1 MTSAT
6 WVILGA
12 GFAIAA
18 ANGANDVS
26 KGIATLVGS
35 GVTDYRRAIR
45 WGTLWTGLGAIA
57 GAAVAQSMMKTFG
70 QGLVSPQVTPSLDAA
85 LATVAGAAAWIVL
98 ATRLS
103 LPVSTTH
110 AIVGSLIGAGL
121 TAYGFG
127 GLAWEA
133 LAGKVVLPLLL
144 SPVLAWTVTTLI
156 ARLRPTAAP
165 AFSADADCLC
175 ANLDA
180 SHVEP
185 AGFGGAV
192 VLRNSVRL
200 DLMLGETAM
209 CAETQTGAIRLS
221 LAHAHWVTSG
231 ATSFV
236 RGMNDAPKLVGLVL
250 AVAALSPGGASAP
263 WNYFLLISAG
273 MVAGSLAAG
282 RGVTHALAENV
293 TAMDHFGGFTASL
306 VTAVL
311 VGAGA
316 VGGLPMSTTH
326 VSSGAILAAGRVREE
341 AQRRT
346 IRDMLFAWLLTVP
359 VAAALGAAA
368 FLSLK
373 TMKV

>member
-209 CAETQTGAIRLS
+209 YDWPLMTAARARQAWPTILQAPTIRADASPATSPEPGDAIR
-221 LAHAHWVTSG
+221 
-231 ATSFV
+231 
-236 RGMNDAPKLVGLVL
+236 GLRR
-250 AVAALSPGGASAP
+250 AASTDIARLGPRT
-263 WNYFLLISAG
+263 
-273 MVAGSLAAG
+273 AAG
-282 RGVTHALAENV
+282 VAVQPGSGVAL
-293 TAMDHFGGFTASL
+293 
-306 VTAVL
+306 
-311 VGAGA
+311 
-316 VGGLPMSTTH
+316 
-326 VSSGAILAAGRVREE
+326 
-341 AQRRT
+341 
-346 IRDMLFAWLLTVP
+346 P
-359 VAAALGAAA
+359 VAVP
-368 FLSLK
+368 
-373 TMKV
+373 T